1 LPSCACS
8 IFPAGTRSDA
18 VRRALPRR
26 AAPSTA
32 ARADRAY
39 PDGHTIWIDFLDWN
53 ARQARVRITEKLEF
67 SRFPTTIIAAD
78 VSSFARKRVQV

>member
-1 LPSCACS
+1 VHLLDLPGRHPVGC
-8 IFPAGTRSDA
+8 
-18 VRRALPRR
+18 RATSP

-53 ARQARVRITEKLEF
+53 ARQARVRIMEKLEF